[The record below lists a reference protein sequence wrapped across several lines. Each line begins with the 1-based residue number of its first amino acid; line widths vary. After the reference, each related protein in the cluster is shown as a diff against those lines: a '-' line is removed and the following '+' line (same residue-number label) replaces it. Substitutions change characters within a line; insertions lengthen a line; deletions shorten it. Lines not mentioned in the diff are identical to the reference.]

1 MKYEVREEA
10 RRLCRDYRHSSS
22 FTFHFSFRKILAACY
37 RAAYS
42 LHHALFLRPG
52 HPLKNSK
59 LIVIGS
65 YRGGGA
71 GKTPLAL
78 WLARELASRGKRV
91 AVLCHEYAYDE
102 IQMLRQ
108 ELAAAGGLTK
118 DADGGNRP
126 TKDADSEMNT
136 SGNRPMKKARDG
148 KETSDDSG
156 GPTKDADSKA
166 ETDRGLVQVLS
177 TRNRY
182 RTARELDDRGM
193 PGDMNRGAPGDINC
207 GEPPDVI
214 ICDDGF
220 EDSRLRPDL
229 TILLEWGPAP
239 RHIRDLVPA
248 GDARSL
254 EQDHRTDPAKTIRL
268 NCLGPAADISFPVD
282 SITNYL
288 GEPATK
294 QTSETQSTT
303 NQTTETQS
311 ATKQVADIPTATNLD
326 GGAYPLH
333 IPFVLLCGLAHPERV
348 IQSVTALGLTFQ
360 KTILRPDHD
369 RDFAKQL
376 AQAMT
381 RHPQANFVITQ
392 KDAAR
397 LAPDILMDKR
407 IFITRQQVK
416 IAPEKLSLLLDSV
429 L

>member
-1 MKYEVREEA
+1 MIK
-10 RRLCRDYRHSSS
+10 
-22 FTFHFSFRKILAACY
+22 FHFSFRKILAACY

-52 HPLKNSK
+52 RPLKNSK

-78 WLARELASRGKRV
+78 WLARELASSGKRV

-102 IQMLRQ
+102 VQMLRQ
-108 ELAAAGGLTK
+108 ELAASGGLTK
-118 DADGGNRP
+118 DSDGGNRP
-126 TKDADSEMNT
+126 TKDADSGMNT
-136 SGNRPMKKARDG
+136 SGNCQTKKVRDG
-148 KETSDDSG
+148 KETSG
-156 GPTKDADSKA
+156 GS
-166 ETDRGLVQVLS
+166 VQVLS

-193 PGDMNRGAPGDINC
+193 PGDMNRRECDEFRRSMPDDTNRGAPDDINR

-239 RHIRDLVPA
+239 RHIRDLIPA

-254 EQDHRTDPAKTIRL
+254 EQNHRTDPAKTIRL
-268 NCLGPAADISFPVD
+268 NCLGPAADISFPID

-294 QTSETQSTT
+294 QTSETQS
-303 NQTTETQS
+303 
-311 ATKQVADIPTATNLD
+311 ATKQVADSPTMANLD
-326 GGAYPLH
+326 GGAYPHH

-348 IQSVTALGLTFQ
+348 VQSVTALGLTFQ
-360 KTILRPDHD
+360 ETILRPDHD

-407 IFITRQQVK
+407 IFVTRQQVK
-416 IAPEKLSLLLDSV
+416 MVPEKQALLLKSV

>member
-126 TKDADSEMNT
+126 TKDADSGMNT
-136 SGNRPMKKARDG
+136 SGNSPTKKARDG
-148 KETSDDSG
+148 KETSGGSG
-156 GPTKDADSKA
+156 GPTKSANSKA
-166 ETDRGLVQVLS
+166 ETDRGSVQVLS

-193 PGDMNRGAPGDINC
+193 PGDMNRGETGRKEN
-207 GEPPDVI
+207 PPDVI

-268 NCLGPAADISFPVD
+268 NCLGPAAHISFPID

-294 QTSETQSTT
+294 QTSETQS
-303 NQTTETQS
+303 
-311 ATKQVADIPTATNLD
+311 ATKQVADGPTMANLD

>member
-1 MKYEVREEA
+1 MIK
-10 RRLCRDYRHSSS
+10 
-22 FTFHFSFRKILAACY
+22 FHFSFRKILAACY

-52 HPLKNSK
+52 RPLKNSK

-91 AVLCHEYAYDE
+91 AILCHEYAYDE
-102 IQMLRQ
+102 VQMLRQ

-118 DADGGNRP
+118 DSDGGNRP
-126 TKDADSEMNT
+126 TK
-136 SGNRPMKKARDG
+136 KVRDG
-148 KETSDDSG
+148 KETSGDSG
-156 GPTKDADSKA
+156 GPTKSANSKA
-166 ETDRGLVQVLS
+166 ETDRGSVQVLS

-193 PGDMNRGAPGDINC
+193 PGDINC
-207 GEPPDVI
+207 GEAGRKENPPDVI

-239 RHIRDLVPA
+239 RHIRDLIPA

-254 EQDHRTDPAKTIRL
+254 EQDHRTDPAKAIRL

-282 SITNYL
+282 SITNFL

-294 QTSETQSTT
+294 QA
-303 NQTTETQS
+303 TETQS
-311 ATKQVADIPTATNLD
+311 PTKQVADGPTMANLD
-326 GGAYPLH
+326 GGAYPHH

-348 IQSVTALGLTFQ
+348 VQSVTALGLTFQ
-360 KTILRPDHD
+360 ETILRPDHD

-376 AQAMT
+376 TQAMT

-407 IFITRQQVK
+407 IFVTRQQVK
-416 IAPEKLSLLLDSV
+416 MAPEKQALLLESV